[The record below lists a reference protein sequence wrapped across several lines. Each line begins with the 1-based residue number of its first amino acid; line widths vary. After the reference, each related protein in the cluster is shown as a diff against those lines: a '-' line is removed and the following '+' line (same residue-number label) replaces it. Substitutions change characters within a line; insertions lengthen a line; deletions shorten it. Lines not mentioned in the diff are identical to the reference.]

1 MVTEDRVTP
10 TALARER
17 FRRLPPRAT
26 QALVRRGICSW
37 SQVAQAT
44 DDELLALDKIGRQ
57 TLAAIREEQR
67 FQRL

>member
-17 FRRLPPRAT
+17 FHRLPPRAAH
-26 QALVRRGICSW
+26 ALVRRGICSW
-37 SQVAQAT
+37 AQVAQAT

-57 TLAAIREEQR
+57 TLAAIRAELR
-67 FQRL
+67 FQRI